1 VSCTNSRESD
11 TAAAADVLTHSKIG
25 PIVEFYIKP
34 PEIAKDPTKVYTK
47 DDKCGAGW
55 MDGELMVSKE
65 LNVNMK
71 VPERVVGGVIS
82 RWRVQGTK
90 CWSAGI

>member
-1 VSCTNSRESD
+1 VSCTNSRASD
-11 TAAAADVLTHSKIG
+11 TTVAADVLTHGKIG

-34 PEIAKDPTKVYTK
+34 PEIAKDLTKVYAK
-47 DDKCGAGW
+47 DGKCGAGE

-71 VPERVVGGVIS
+71 VPERVAGGVIS

-90 CWSAGI
+90 HWSAGI